1 MKTDIHPNYQEITT
15 TCSCGN
21 VLPVMST
28 LKDNLTLDVCA
39 KCHPF
44 YTGKQKMLDSGGRVK
59 KFQDRF
65 GASGASKPSAKK
77 AEAKV
82 EETAVEE
89 VAENADASNELEK
102 NAVIEDSKSLPQA
115 EEASSASG
123 IDDVTN
129 AITEPS
135 KNKVNTLS
143 KSVLSKMKK
152 ADIVLAAAEL
162 GLELDIKL
170 TKVKLLES
178 WNEHF
183 NQHEI
188 AGEPAEEI
196 AEEPVAEAVAEEPVA
211 EEVAETPVEEVVE
224 ETAAEEAEVEE
235 VVEEAAEEE
244 VFEDNAEVET
254 AAESDSESEED
265 K

>member
-28 LKDNLTLDVCA
+28 LKDNLSLDVCA

-65 GASGASKPSAKK
+65 GASGASKPAAKK

-89 VAENADASNELEK
+89 A
-102 NAVIEDSKSLPQA
+102 
-115 EEASSASG
+115 
-123 IDDVTN
+123 
-129 AITEPS
+129 
-135 KNKVNTLS
+135 
-143 KSVLSKMKK
+143 
-152 ADIVLAAAEL
+152 
-162 GLELDIKL
+162 
-170 TKVKLLES
+170 
-178 WNEHF
+178 
-183 NQHEI
+183 
-188 AGEPAEEI
+188 
-196 AEEPVAEAVAEEPVA
+196 A
-211 EEVAETPVEEVVE
+211 EEVVETPVEEVVE
-224 ETAAEEAEVEE
+224 ETAAEVAEVEE
-235 VVEEAAEEE
+235 SVEEAAEE
-244 VFEDNAEVET
+244 DNAKAET
-254 AAESDSESEED
+254 AVESDGESEED

>member
-28 LKDNLTLDVCA
+28 LKDNLSLDVCA

-65 GASGASKPSAKK
+65 GAGGASKPAAKK

-89 VAENADASNELEK
+89 VAEE
-102 NAVIEDSKSLPQA
+102 
-115 EEASSASG
+115 
-123 IDDVTN
+123 T
-129 AITEPS
+129 
-135 KNKVNTLS
+135 
-143 KSVLSKMKK
+143 
-152 ADIVLAAAEL
+152 
-162 GLELDIKL
+162 
-170 TKVKLLES
+170 
-178 WNEHF
+178 
-183 NQHEI
+183 
-188 AGEPAEEI
+188 I
-196 AEEPVAEAVAEEPVA
+196 AEETEA
-211 EEVAETPVEEVVE
+211 
-224 ETAAEEAEVEE
+224 
-235 VVEEAAEEE
+235 VVEEAPADEAENTAEEDDDSE
-244 VFEDNAEVET
+244 
-254 AAESDSESEED
+254 SESEED

>member
-28 LKDNLTLDVCA
+28 LKDNLSLDVCA

-65 GASGASKPSAKK
+65 GAGGASKPAAKK

-89 VAENADASNELEK
+89 A
-102 NAVIEDSKSLPQA
+102 
-115 EEASSASG
+115 
-123 IDDVTN
+123 
-129 AITEPS
+129 
-135 KNKVNTLS
+135 
-143 KSVLSKMKK
+143 
-152 ADIVLAAAEL
+152 
-162 GLELDIKL
+162 
-170 TKVKLLES
+170 
-178 WNEHF
+178 
-183 NQHEI
+183 
-188 AGEPAEEI
+188 
-196 AEEPVAEAVAEEPVA
+196 A
-211 EEVAETPVEEVVE
+211 EEVLETPVEEVAEETIAEETEAEAAVE
-224 ETAAEEAEVEE
+224 EAPADEAENTVEAEVDSE
-235 VVEEAAEEE
+235 
-244 VFEDNAEVET
+244 
-254 AAESDSESEED
+254 SESEED

>member
-28 LKDNLTLDVCA
+28 LKDNLSLDVCA

-65 GASGASKPSAKK
+65 GAGGASKPAAKK

-89 VAENADASNELEK
+89 A
-102 NAVIEDSKSLPQA
+102 A
-115 EEASSASG
+115 EEA
-123 IDDVTN
+123 
-129 AITEPS
+129 
-135 KNKVNTLS
+135 L
-143 KSVLSKMKK
+143 
-152 ADIVLAAAEL
+152 
-162 GLELDIKL
+162 
-170 TKVKLLES
+170 
-178 WNEHF
+178 
-183 NQHEI
+183 
-188 AGEPAEEI
+188 
-196 AEEPVAEAVAEEPVA
+196 
-211 EEVAETPVEEVVE
+211 ETPVEEVVE
-224 ETAAEEAEVEE
+224 ETIAKETEAEA
-235 VVEEAAEEE
+235 VVEEAPADEAENTAE
-244 VFEDNAEVET
+244 AEVDSE
-254 AAESDSESEED
+254 SESEED

>member
-65 GASGASKPSAKK
+65 GASGASKPAAKK

-82 EETAVEE
+82 EEMAVEE
-89 VAENADASNELEK
+89 VAEE
-102 NAVIEDSKSLPQA
+102 
-115 EEASSASG
+115 
-123 IDDVTN
+123 
-129 AITEPS
+129 
-135 KNKVNTLS
+135 
-143 KSVLSKMKK
+143 VL
-152 ADIVLAAAEL
+152 
-162 GLELDIKL
+162 
-170 TKVKLLES
+170 
-178 WNEHF
+178 
-183 NQHEI
+183 
-188 AGEPAEEI
+188 
-196 AEEPVAEAVAEEPVA
+196 
-211 EEVAETPVEEVVE
+211 ETPVEEVVGE
-224 ETAAEEAEVEE
+224 AAAEETEAEE
-235 VVEEAAEEE
+235 VIEEAS
-244 VFEDNAEVET
+244 EDNAEAET
-254 AAESDSESEED
+254 DAESDSESEED

>member
-65 GASGASKPSAKK
+65 GASGASKPAAKK

-82 EETAVEE
+82 EEMAVEE
-89 VAENADASNELEK
+89 VAEE
-102 NAVIEDSKSLPQA
+102 
-115 EEASSASG
+115 
-123 IDDVTN
+123 
-129 AITEPS
+129 
-135 KNKVNTLS
+135 
-143 KSVLSKMKK
+143 VL
-152 ADIVLAAAEL
+152 
-162 GLELDIKL
+162 
-170 TKVKLLES
+170 
-178 WNEHF
+178 
-183 NQHEI
+183 
-188 AGEPAEEI
+188 
-196 AEEPVAEAVAEEPVA
+196 
-211 EEVAETPVEEVVE
+211 ETPVEEVVE
-224 ETAAEEAEVEE
+224 EAAVEETEAEEVI
-235 VVEEAAEEE
+235 EEAS
-244 VFEDNAEVET
+244 EDNAEAET
-254 AAESDSESEED
+254 DAESDSENEED